1 MPHSSIRNV
10 CVYVIRVSA
19 VLCVLH
25 SPFPPKKYHSKTK
38 TWILFAFVIESTAVS
53 CTHIKNPISQFF
65 FFMFFHS
72 FPLTYFFRLYT
83 SLRLS
88 NMYRTMPRVIRGI
101 LLTNVAVEKIDLLQ
115 RELSAFSSISFW
127 GSYSTFGD
135 SFRSIT
141 VSSAL
146 LLSSGVLCV
155 WCVVCGLHSHSFPY

>member
-1 MPHSSIRNV
+1 MYTYKESH
-10 CVYVIRVSA
+10 
-19 VLCVLH
+19 
-25 SPFPPKKYHSKTK
+25 
-38 TWILFAFVIESTAVS
+38 FAI
-53 CTHIKNPISQFF
+53 FF

-146 LLSSGVLCV
+146 LLSSGYVSDVLS
-155 WCVVCGLHSHSFPY
+155 VVFTLIRFPINLRLSHLAYMRNYALN